1 MVSWVWQKR
10 NWTRYIPINSRYK
23 LALSP
28 GQTQRSKWFSDD
40 GQTRWPAACV
50 ADAIVSASKV
60 LAEELQSRA
69 ENGLLTIPCVI
80 FYRNFWKDTIM
91 RTWLFVQEWESVT
104 SEHDW
109 QLKFRAG
116 QVAILTRNYSLPGR
130 YFEPYKPMQ
139 LVDTA
144 VKIERPGVEN
154 CLMQL
159 LVV

>member
-1 MVSWVWQKR
+1 
-10 NWTRYIPINSRYK
+10 
-23 LALSP
+23 
-28 GQTQRSKWFSDD
+28 
-40 GQTRWPAACV
+40 
-50 ADAIVSASKV
+50 
-60 LAEELQSRA
+60 
-69 ENGLLTIPCVI
+69 
-80 FYRNFWKDTIM
+80 M
-91 RTWLFVQEWESVT
+91 RIWLFVQEWESVT